1 MATPK
6 TKAEQMADA
15 ERLLIHA
22 LVASELETRDQY
34 TALLLLSARWASL
47 IGIPHDKCEEL
58 FKAFRELND
67 HSPYNNGLRA
77 QMAKAGA

>member
-1 MATPK
+1 MSATPGQMV
-6 TKAEQMADA
+6 KAEQ
-15 ERLLIHA
+15 LLIRA
-22 LVASELETRDQY
+22 LVASELETFDQY

-67 HSPYNNGLRA
+67 RSPYNDGLRA
-77 QMAKAGA
+77 QVTEVPR